1 MNRHDTGNLIDLD
14 DDSPP
19 ASGTTTPFPT
29 LSPPPR
35 ASQYHTSQYHT
46 DSPSRSSSQPNIRQ
60 SQPSPP
66 PHPLS
71 HASTTSSSGYGIG
84 SAVWGLLRRISTV
97 DSTPTPP
104 PGISQLYNNS
114 NAPGITPGA
123 GGDGINGA
131 FTPPRRTATP
141 RGLPSLDPVNLSG
154 YRGDTEPDERLL
166 ARGVA
171 EEIRTFLP
179 ERLKIME
186 DWRLVYSLYQNG
198 SSLGTLYQ
206 LCEKYR
212 GVRAGFVL
220 VVRDGKDGIFGAYL
234 TEAPHP
240 APSYYGT
247 GECFLWRASLHAPLP
262 PPPSADTTN
271 LNYRTTTMATSTPS
285 AVKSATNRSSH
296 AGTEHL
302 APGTL
307 DPTSNK
313 RAPSPVPPT
322 HSVRFQTFAYTG
334 ANDYCMFCETKF
346 LSVGGGHGGTFGLW
360 LNDSLSRGHSAECD
374 TFLNQPLSEEGE
386 KFDVLGAE
394 LWAVGAS

>member
-14 DDSPP
+14 DSPP
-19 ASGTTTPFPT
+19 PSGTTSPFPSF
-29 LSPPPR
+29 SPPPR
-35 ASQYHTSQYHT
+35 TSQSHT
-46 DSPSRSSSQPNIRQ
+46 DPPSRTSSYPDVHQSQSSSSSRPA
-60 SQPSPP
+60 PP
-66 PHPLS
+66 L

-97 DSTPTPP
+97 DSGTPPTPP
-104 PGISQLYNNS
+104 PGASQLYNQ
-114 NAPGITPGA
+114 NASRIPGGS
-123 GGDGINGA
+123 GDGINGA

-141 RGLPSLDPVNLSG
+141 RGLPSLDPISLNG
-154 YRGDTEPDERLL
+154 YRDDTEPDERLL

-198 SSLGTLYQ
+198 SSLATLYQ

-240 APSYYGT
+240 ASSYYGT

-271 LNYRTTTMATSTPS
+271 MNYRTTTIASPTASTFSS
-285 AVKSATNRSSH
+285 AAPNGSSH
-296 AGTEHL
+296 HL
-302 APGTL
+302 TPHDTL
-307 DPTSNK
+307 DSAMGTTNK
-313 RAPSPVPPT
+313 RVPSPVPT
-322 HSVRFQTFAYTG
+322 TQSVRFQTFAYTG

-360 LNDSLSRGHSAECD
+360 LNDGLSRGHSAECD

-386 KFDVLGAE
+386 KFDILGVE
-394 LWAVGAS
+394 LWVVGAS

>member
-14 DDSPP
+14 DPPAESDTATTFQSLSSPP
-19 ASGTTTPFPT
+19 DASSRTSSQSNLHQSRPSP
-29 LSPPPR
+29 SPSPRPPPL
-35 ASQYHTSQYHT
+35 
-46 DSPSRSSSQPNIRQ
+46 
-60 SQPSPP
+60 
-66 PHPLS
+66 PHAP
-71 HASTTSSSGYGIG
+71 TTSSSGYGIG

-97 DSTPTPP
+97 DGSTAPSPP
-104 PGISQLYNNS
+104 PGTSQLYNQ
-114 NAPGITPGA
+114 NASRIPGA

-141 RGLPSLDPVNLSG
+141 RGLPSLDPVSLNG
-154 YRGDTEPDERLL
+154 YRDDTEPEERLL

-198 SSLGTLYQ
+198 SSLATLYQ
-206 LCEKYR
+206 LCERYR

-220 VVRDGKDGIFGAYL
+220 VVRDGKDGEGAEIFGAYL

-240 APSYYGT
+240 ASSYYGT

-271 LNYRTTTMATSTPS
+271 MNYRTTTIASPS
-285 AVKSATNRSSH
+285 ASTFSSAAPNGPSNHLTPHDALASTTTTGVKRV
-296 AGTEHL
+296 
-302 APGTL
+302 
-307 DPTSNK
+307 
-313 RAPSPVPPT
+313 PSPVAAT
-322 HSVRFQTFAYTG
+322 QSVRFQTFAYTG

-360 LNDSLSRGHSAECD
+360 LNDGLSRGHSAECD

-386 KFDVLGAE
+386 KFDVLGVE
-394 LWAVGAS
+394 LWVVGAS

>member
-14 DDSPP
+14 DSPP
-19 ASGTTTPFPT
+19 ASGTTSPFPSLAQSHT
-29 LSPPPR
+29 DAPPR
-35 ASQYHTSQYHT
+35 T
-46 DSPSRSSSQPNIRQ
+46 SSQPNPHR
-60 SQPSPP
+60 SRPSPSPP
-66 PHPLS
+66 PLRP
-71 HASTTSSSGYGIG
+71 HASAASSSGYGIG

-97 DSTPTPP
+97 DSATAPTPP
-104 PGISQLYNNS
+104 PGASQLYNQ
-114 NAPGITPGA
+114 NANRIPGA
-123 GGDGINGA
+123 RGDGINGA

-141 RGLPSLDPVNLSG
+141 RGLPSLDPISLNG
-154 YRGDTEPDERLL
+154 YRDDTEPEERLL

-198 SSLGTLYQ
+198 SSLATLYQ
-206 LCEKYR
+206 LCERYR

-220 VVRDGKDGIFGAYL
+220 VVRDGKEGIFGAYL

-271 LNYRTTTMATSTPS
+271 LNYRMTTIASPTASTFSS
-285 AVKSATNRSSH
+285 AAPNGSSH
-296 AGTEHL
+296 HL
-302 APGTL
+302 TPHNTL
-307 DPTSNK
+307 DATTATANK
-313 RAPSPVPPT
+313 RVPSPVPT
-322 HSVRFQTFAYTG
+322 TQSVRFQTFAYTG

-360 LNDSLSRGHSAECD
+360 LNDGLSRGHSAECD

-386 KFDVLGAE
+386 KFDVLGVE

>member
-1 MNRHDTGNLIDLD
+1 MERRETGNLIDLD
-14 DDSPP
+14 DDDEFSEFQEAPETSTPPSSALPPHTDPALTSSPRP
-19 ASGTTTPFPT
+19 EPRPSQR
-29 LSPPPR
+29 SPPPPL
-35 ASQYHTSQYHT
+35 
-46 DSPSRSSSQPNIRQ
+46 SPS
-60 SQPSPP
+60 
-66 PHPLS
+66 
-71 HASTTSSSGYGIG
+71 TTSSGYGIG

-97 DSTPTPP
+97 DNPPTTPP
-104 PGISQLYNNS
+104 GVSQLYNS
-114 NAPGITPGA
+114 NANSLGMVPGA

-141 RGLPSLDPVNLSG
+141 RGLPSLDPINLYG
-154 YRGDTEPDERLL
+154 YRADTDPDERLL

-198 SSLGTLYQ
+198 SSLATLYQ

-240 APSYYGT
+240 AASYYGT

-271 LNYRTTTMATSTPS
+271 LNYRTTTIASST
-285 AVKSATNRSSH
+285 A
-296 AGTEHL
+296 
-302 APGTL
+302 
-307 DPTSNK
+307 
-313 RAPSPVPPT
+313 RAPSGSSSSGADRLTPGAVDPENIKRVPSPVAAT
-322 HSVRFQTFAYTG
+322 QSVRFQTFAYTG

-360 LNDSLSRGHSAECD
+360 LDDSLSRGHSAECD

-386 KFDVLGAE
+386 KFDILGVE
-394 LWAVGAS
+394 LWVVGAS

>member
-1 MNRHDTGNLIDLD
+1 MAQHETGNLIDFD
-14 DDSPP
+14 DDDGFP
-19 ASGTTTPFPT
+19 AASNTTTTPPAGASPPHT
-29 LSPPPR
+29 DPPSSSSPRPDQRQSQRSPPP
-35 ASQYHTSQYHT
+35 
-46 DSPSRSSSQPNIRQ
+46 
-60 SQPSPP
+60 PP
-66 PHPLS
+66 LT
-71 HASTTSSSGYGIG
+71 HAATTSSSGYGLG

-97 DSTPTPP
+97 DTPPTPP
-104 PGISQLYNNS
+104 PGVSQLYNS
-114 NAPGITPGA
+114 NANAVGMIPGA

-141 RGLPSLDPVNLSG
+141 RGLPSLDPINLYG
-154 YRGDTEPDERLL
+154 YRADTDADERLL

-198 SSLGTLYQ
+198 SSLATLYQ

-240 APSYYGT
+240 APSYFGT

-271 LNYRTTTMATSTPS
+271 LNYRTTTIASTTPS
-285 AVKSATNRSSH
+285 ATNGSSR
-296 AGTEHL
+296 GNLTPG
-302 APGTL
+302 AP
-307 DPTSNK
+307 DYIK
-313 RAPSPVPPT
+313 RVPSPVSAT
-322 HSVRFQTFAYTG
+322 QSVRFQTFAYTG

-374 TFLNQPLSEEGE
+374 TFLNQPLSDEGE
-386 KFDVLGAE
+386 KFDILGVE
-394 LWAVGAS
+394 LWVVGAS

>member
-19 ASGTTTPFPT
+19 ASNTTTPFSS
-29 LSPPPR
+29 LSLPPG
-35 ASQYHTSQYHT
+35 ASQSRT
-46 DSPSRSSSQPNIRQ
+46 DVSSRTSSQSNLHESR
-60 SQPSPP
+60 PSPP
-66 PHPLS
+66 PPPLP

-84 SAVWGLLRRISTV
+84 SAVWGLFRRISSV
-97 DSTPTPP
+97 DSNMTLTPP
-104 PGISQLYNNS
+104 PGASQLYNQ
-114 NAPGITPGA
+114 NASRVSGA
-123 GGDGINGA
+123 GDGINGA

-141 RGLPSLDPVNLSG
+141 RGLPSLDPVSLNG
-154 YRGDTEPDERLL
+154 YRDDTEPEERLL
-166 ARGVA
+166 ARGIA

-198 SSLGTLYQ
+198 SSLATLYQ
-206 LCEKYR
+206 LCERYR

-220 VVRDGKDGIFGAYL
+220 VVRDGKDGVFGAYL

-271 LNYRTTTMATSTPS
+271 LNYRMTTIASPTAPTFGNAAQNGSSHQLTPYDTLDSTTT
-285 AVKSATNRSSH
+285 
-296 AGTEHL
+296 
-302 APGTL
+302 
-307 DPTSNK
+307 NK
-313 RAPSPVPPT
+313 RVPSPVPMT
-322 HSVRFQTFAYTG
+322 QSVRFQTFAYTG

-360 LNDSLSRGHSAECD
+360 LNDGLSRGHSAECD

-386 KFDVLGAE
+386 KFDVLGVE
-394 LWAVGAS
+394 LWVVGAS

>member
-14 DDSPP
+14 DSPP
-19 ASGTTTPFPT
+19 ASGTTSPFPSF
-29 LSPPPR
+29 SPPPR
-35 ASQYHTSQYHT
+35 TSHT
-46 DSPSRSSSQPNIRQ
+46 PSRTT
-60 SQPSPP
+60 SPP
-66 PHPLS
+66 PLP
-71 HASTTSSSGYGIG
+71 HASTSSSGYGIG

-97 DSTPTPP
+97 DSGTPPTPP
-104 PGISQLYNNS
+104 PGASQLYNQ
-114 NAPGITPGA
+114 NASRIPGGS
-123 GGDGINGA
+123 GDGINGA

-141 RGLPSLDPVNLSG
+141 RGLPSLDPISLNG
-154 YRGDTEPDERLL
+154 YRDDTEPDERLL

-198 SSLGTLYQ
+198 SSLATLYQ

-240 APSYYGT
+240 ASSYYGT

-271 LNYRTTTMATSTPS
+271 LNYRTTTIASPTASTFNNGAP
-285 AVKSATNRSSH
+285 NGSSH
-296 AGTEHL
+296 HL
-302 APGTL
+302 TPRDTL
-307 DPTSNK
+307 D
-313 RAPSPVPPT
+313 RRVPSPVPT
-322 HSVRFQTFAYTG
+322 AQSLRFQTFAYTG

-360 LNDSLSRGHSAECD
+360 LNDGLSRGHSAECD

-386 KFDVLGAE
+386 KFDVLGVE
-394 LWAVGAS
+394 LWVVGAS

>member
-1 MNRHDTGNLIDLD
+1 MDRHDTGNLIDLD
-14 DDSPP
+14 DDDNHFFSQPHADPPPKSSSP
-19 ASGTTTPFPT
+19 SY
-29 LSPPPR
+29 LRQSQRSPPP
-35 ASQYHTSQYHT
+35 
-46 DSPSRSSSQPNIRQ
+46 
-60 SQPSPP
+60 
-66 PHPLS
+66 PLS
-71 HASTTSSSGYGIG
+71 QAPTASSSGYGIG

-97 DSTPTPP
+97 DSANPPTPP
-104 PGISQLYNNS
+104 SGVSQLYNS
-114 NAPGITPGA
+114 NAHAPGIIPGA
-123 GGDGINGA
+123 AGDGISGA

-141 RGLPSLDPVNLSG
+141 RGLPSLDPVVLHG
-154 YRGDTEPDERLL
+154 YRADTEPDERLL

-198 SSLGTLYQ
+198 SSLATLYQ

-240 APSYYGT
+240 ASSYYGT

-271 LNYRTTTMATSTPS
+271 LNYRTTTIASPVPFTSVS
-285 AVKSATNRSSH
+285 NGSSH
-296 AGTEHL
+296 TGKENLT
-302 APGTL
+302 PGAL

-313 RAPSPVPPT
+313 RVQSPVPT
-322 HSVRFQTFAYTG
+322 SQSVRFQTFAYTG

-346 LSVGGGHGGTFGLW
+346 LSVGGGRSGTFGLW
-360 LNDSLSRGHSAECD
+360 LNDGLSRGHSAECD

-386 KFDVLGAE
+386 KFDILGVE
-394 LWAVGAS
+394 LWIVGAS